1 MEDLSD
7 QIENIRQELKAL
19 HVQLC
24 WSTFQDADSGDQD
37 RILNNLLNAGLGHDL
52 KKAVDLLSQFLWCYI
67 ESAAA
72 RINAEGVDYAQQSLR
87 LSQVTEM
94 LRLLH
99 HSACP
104 LKESLASIEQA
115 TIDGRPQCRSCRH
128 VPSPHHGENRLRQAV
143 SCCGNKNGCE
153 QAQPSV
159 FPP

>member
-1 MEDLSD
+1 MEDLSE
-7 QIENIRQELKAL
+7 QIENLTQELRAL
-19 HVQLC
+19 HAQLR
-24 WSTFQDADSGDQD
+24 WSAFQHADSADQD

-72 RINAEGVDYAQQSLR
+72 RVNADGVDHAQQSLR
-87 LSQVTEM
+87 LGQVTQM

-115 TIDGRPQCRSCRH
+115 TMAVARNAEAAAMFRSLTMEK
-128 VPSPHHGENRLRQAV
+128 SA
-143 SCCGNKNGCE
+143 
-153 QAQPSV
+153 
-159 FPP
+159 

>member
-7 QIENIRQELKAL
+7 QIENITQELKAL
-19 HVQLC
+19 HAKLL

-37 RILNNLLNAGLGHDL
+37 RIFNNLLNAGLGQDL
-52 KKAVDLLSQFLWCYI
+52 KKAVDLLSHFLWCYI
-67 ESAAA
+67 ESAAVQ
-72 RINAEGVDYAQQSLR
+72 INAEGVDYAQQSLR

-115 TIDGRPQCRSCRH
+115 TMTVARNAETTAMFR
-128 VPSPHHGENRLRQAV
+128 RLTMERTA
-143 SCCGNKNGCE
+143 
-153 QAQPSV
+153 
-159 FPP
+159 

>member
-7 QIENIRQELKAL
+7 RIDNITQELRAL
-19 HVQLC
+19 HSHLK
-24 WSTFQDADSGDQD
+24 WAKFQDADSGDQD
-37 RILNNLLNAGLGHDL
+37 RILSNFAGLGHDL

-72 RINAEGVDYAQQSLR
+72 RINEDGIDYAQQSLR
-87 LSQVTEM
+87 LTQVTEV

-115 TIDGRPQCRSCRH
+115 TM
-128 VPSPHHGENRLRQAV
+128 AV
-143 SCCGNKNGCE
+143 ARDAEAAVMHRGLTIEKS
-153 QAQPSV
+153 A
-159 FPP
+159 

>member
-7 QIENIRQELKAL
+7 RIENITQELRAL
-19 HVQLC
+19 HRQLH
-24 WSTFQDADSGDQD
+24 WHRFQNADSGDQD
-37 RILNNLLNAGLGHDL
+37 RILNNLLDAGLGHDL

-72 RINAEGVDYAQQSLR
+72 RINADGVDYAQQSLR

-115 TIDGRPQCRSCRH
+115 TMAVARNAEGPVMRGRLTIEKS
-128 VPSPHHGENRLRQAV
+128 A
-143 SCCGNKNGCE
+143 
-153 QAQPSV
+153 
-159 FPP
+159 